1 VVYGGGL
8 DMRYRRAL
16 LPTIKEAPSDATTAS
31 HALLL
36 RAGYIRR
43 VGAGIYSFLPLGVR
57 VLKKVEQ
64 IVVEEMDRAGG
75 QQLLLPALL
84 PAEYFRESGR
94 WETFGAAL
102 LRLQDRKGGDYHL
115 GPTHEEII
123 TDLAR
128 REIHSYRDLPKNL
141 YQVQTKFRDEPR
153 PRAGLLRCREFLM
166 KDAYSFDADEAGAE
180 LSYLAMREAYTRMFD
195 RTGLTYRR
203 VRADSGSMG
212 GTKSEEF
219 QVLVQSGEDVIV
231 ACENCEYAANLEV
244 ALSAVS
250 EPPAAAS
257 APPPAEP
264 VSTPKQRSI
273 EEVSAFLKIPASQLL
288 KSLVYRSGERFVLAV
303 VRGDHELNE
312 DKLARA
318 LGVPEVEL
326 ADAEAVQKLTGA
338 PPGFAGPA
346 GFSGEVVVD
355 IQASRVPDAT
365 AGANAPGQHLQHV
378 VFGRDYTGK
387 VVDLRSVMDGDR
399 CVECGAVLKCFRGI
413 EAGHIFVLGTH
424 YSAKM
429 GATYLDQEQR
439 KKPLVMGCYGVGVS
453 RLVAAAVE
461 QHHDGF
467 GIAWPISI
475 APYQVHL
482 TQLGA
487 GDELERWVSDLEQ
500 GLEARGIEV
509 LVDDRDERPGVKFKD
524 ADLIGIPLRVTLGER
539 GLASGVFELKRRTQ
553 KEARSVP
560 LDGAV
565 EAIASEVA
573 ALRALDPKAT
583 PAPAPEPPARERG
596 AKR

>member
-1 VVYGGGL
+1 
-8 DMRYRRAL
+8 MRYRRAL
-16 LPTIKEAPSDATTAS
+16 LPTVKEAPSDATTQS

-43 VGAGIYSFLPLGVR
+43 VGAGIYSFLPLGFR
-57 VLKKVEQ
+57 VLEKIKQ

-94 WETFGAAL
+94 WDTFGPTL
-102 LRLQDRKGGDYHL
+102 LRLHDRKDGDYHL

-128 REIHSYRDLPKNL
+128 RELHSYRDLPKNL
-141 YQVQTKFRDEPR
+141 YQVQTKYRDEPR

-180 LSYLAMREAYTRMFD
+180 VSYGAMRDAYTRIFD

-212 GTKSEEF
+212 GTRSEEF

-231 ACENCEYAANLEV
+231 ACDNCDYAANLEV
-244 ALSAVS
+244 ADSAVS
-250 EPPAAAS
+250 EPPAAA
-257 APPPAEP
+257 APPPASELIA
-264 VSTPKQRSI
+264 TPKQRSI
-273 EEVSAFLKIPASQLL
+273 EEVSAFLSVPPAQLL
-288 KSLVYRSGERFVLAV
+288 KSLVYRAGERLVLAV

-326 ADAEAVQKLTGA
+326 ADAEAVKKATGA
-338 PPGFAGPA
+338 PLGFAGPV
-346 GFSGEVVVD
+346 GFTGEIIVD
-355 IQASRVPDAT
+355 THASRVADAT
-365 AGANAPGQHLQHV
+365 AGANAPGQHRQHV
-378 VFGRDYTGK
+378 VFERDYAGK
-387 VVDLRSVMDGDR
+387 VADLRAVCDGDA
-399 CVECGAVLKCFRGI
+399 CVECGGALRRFRGI
-413 EAGHIFVLGTH
+413 EAGHIFLLGTH

-429 GATYLDQEQR
+429 GATFLDQEQK

-467 GIAWPISI
+467 GIAWPISV

-482 TQLGA
+482 TQLGEGA
-487 GDELERWVSDLEQ
+487 EVERWVSDIETGLEQ
-500 GLEARGIEV
+500 RGIEV
-509 LVDDRDERPGVKFKD
+509 LVDDREERPGVKFKD
-524 ADLIGIPLRVTLGER
+524 ADLIGIPLRVTIGER
-539 GLASGVFELKRRTQ
+539 GLKSNVFELKRRTD
-553 KEARSVP
+553 KDARSLP

-565 EAIASEVA
+565 EAIVQEVQ
-573 ALRALDPKAT
+573 ALRALDPKAAQALRPK
-583 PAPAPEPPARERG
+583 PAEGGRG
-596 AKR
+596 TGR

>member
-1 VVYGGGL
+1 
-8 DMRYRRAL
+8 MRYRRAL
-16 LPTIKEAPSDATTAS
+16 LPTVKEAPSDATTAS
-31 HALLL
+31 HSLLL

-57 VLKKVEQ
+57 VLKKIEQ

-94 WETFGAAL
+94 WDTFGAGL

-180 LSYLAMREAYTRMFD
+180 ASYQGMREAYTRIFD

-231 ACENCEYAANLEV
+231 ACEACDYAANLEV
-244 ALSAVS
+244 AVSAVS
-250 EPPAAAS
+250 QPPAPSGAPPAAEA
-257 APPPAEP
+257 
-264 VSTPKQRSI
+264 VSTPTQRSI
-273 EEVSAFLKIPASQLL
+273 DEVAAFLKLPTSQLL
-288 KSLVYRSGERFVLAV
+288 KSLVYKAGERFVLAV

-326 ADAEAVQKLTGA
+326 AEASTVQKLTGA
-338 PPGFAGPA
+338 PLGFAGPA
-346 GFSGEVVVD
+346 GFAGEIVVD
-355 IQASRVPDAT
+355 REASRVPDAV
-365 AGANAPGQHLQHV
+365 AGANAAGQHLQHV

-387 VVDLRSVMDGDR
+387 VVDLRSVVDGDA
-399 CVECGAVLKCFRGI
+399 CAECGAALKRFRGI

-429 GATYLDQEQR
+429 GATFLDQEQK

-461 QHHDGF
+461 QHNDSF
-467 GIAWPISI
+467 GITWPISV

-482 TQLGA
+482 TQLGEDA
-487 GDELERWVSDLEQ
+487 EVQRWVSDIEK
-500 GLEARGIEV
+500 GLEGRGLEV
-509 LVDDRDERPGVKFKD
+509 LVDDREERPGVKFKD
-524 ADLIGIPLRVTLGER
+524 ADLIGIPLRVTIGER
-539 GLASGVFELKRRTQ
+539 GLKSGVFEMKRRTD
-553 KEARSVP
+553 KEAKSLP
-560 LDGAV
+560 LDGAIDAIVAEV
-565 EAIASEVA
+565 E
-573 ALRALDPKAT
+573 ALRALDPKAAYAALAQAA
-583 PAPAPEPPARERG
+583 APTEEPPGRTRG

>member
-1 VVYGGGL
+1 
-8 DMRYRRAL
+8 MRYRRAL
-16 LPTIKEAPSDATTAS
+16 LPTVKEAPSDATTAS

-57 VLKKVEQ
+57 VLKKIER

-94 WETFGAAL
+94 WDTFGATL
-102 LRLQDRKGGDYHL
+102 LRLSDRKGGDYHL

-141 YQVQTKFRDEPR
+141 YQVQTKFRDEAR

-180 LSYLAMREAYTRMFD
+180 ASYQAMREAYTRMFD

-231 ACENCEYAANLEV
+231 ACGGCDYAANLEV
-244 ALSAVS
+244 AVSAVS
-250 EPPAAAS
+250 EPPPAGA

-264 VSTPKQRSI
+264 VDTPKQRSI
-273 EEVSAFLKIPASQLL
+273 DEVSAFLSIPPSQLL

-326 ADAEAVQKLTGA
+326 AEAEAVKKLTGA
-338 PPGFAGPA
+338 PLGFAGPVGFA
-346 GFSGEVVVD
+346 GEIIVD
-355 IQASRVPDAT
+355 QQASRVPDAT
-365 AGANAPGQHLQHV
+365 AGANVAGQHTRHV

-387 VVDLRSVMDGDR
+387 VVDLRSVVDGDH
-399 CVECGAVLKCFRGI
+399 CAECGGVLTRFRGI

-429 GATYLDQEQR
+429 GATFLDQEQK

-467 GIAWPISI
+467 GITWPISV

-482 TQLGA
+482 TQLGEGA
-487 GDELERWVSDLEQ
+487 DLERWISDIEQ
-500 GLEARGIEV
+500 GLEKHGIEV
-509 LVDDRDERPGVKFKD
+509 LVDDREERPGVKFKD
-524 ADLIGIPLRVTLGER
+524 ADLIGIPLRVTLGDR
-539 GLASGVFELKRRTQ
+539 GLKSGVFELKRRTE
-553 KEARSVP
+553 KEARSLP
-560 LDGAV
+560 LEGAV
-565 EAIASEVA
+565 EAILAEIA
-573 ALRALDPKAT
+573 ALYALDPKAKQT
-583 PAPAPEPPARERG
+583 PEAEPAARERG